1 MIPPCLRTPPWTRI
15 PTRMSHVTLLR
26 WGHNLTHCFFLPPA
40 PQNTKIFAFGFAA
53 TAHRRGIPDDH
64 GGVLHP
70 CRESHGRGRGSGEGL
85 RDRQHRLQAGAEKPH
100 GLTGNV
106 HPECKRSASP
116 ARYPPSPDG
125 ASREYLQ
132 PIWINDVCFS
142 FAASALM
149 ELCQTAVALF
159 SKWIIPSDSLLVN
172 FKSQGPFSRLDSS
185 SPRHIVMQG
194 SKGPILCKILHFANV
209 FFLCLWPG
217 YEVHLLSLC

>member
-1 MIPPCLRTPPWTRI
+1 MPLKGSPSHFQVSVKKSAPRDSTLPQEPTLDKNSNQDEPRRTTEVWAQFGPLFLFAP
-15 PTRMSHVTLLR
+15 LLPKI
-26 WGHNLTHCFFLPPA
+26 LKS
-40 PQNTKIFAFGFAA
+40 KIFAFGFAA

-85 RDRQHRLQAGAEKPH
+85 RDRQHRLQAGAERTQ
-100 GLTGNV
+100 GLARNV

-116 ARYPPSPDG
+116 ARYLPSPDG

-172 FKSQGPFSRLDSS
+172 FKFQGPSSRLDT
-185 SPRHIVMQG
+185 
-194 SKGPILCKILHFANV
+194 
-209 FFLCLWPG
+209 
-217 YEVHLLSLC
+217 